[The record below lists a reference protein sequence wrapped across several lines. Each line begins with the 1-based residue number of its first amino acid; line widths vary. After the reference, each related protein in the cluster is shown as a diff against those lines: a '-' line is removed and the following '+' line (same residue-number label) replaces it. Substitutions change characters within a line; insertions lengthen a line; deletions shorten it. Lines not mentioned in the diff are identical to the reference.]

1 MASTARLSTGT
12 GLPYRPASSRPCPRA
27 SSAVAT
33 AGDTGPGGDGCVDRG
48 ALPGRAPPAATT
60 ARECGRFAIG
70 TRVPRS
76 PPGAHIATNAD
87 TTAIQA
93 RSAVRARTRL
103 LGLTRNRVS
112 RTEASLVSVAIAPR
126 AAIARP
132 RPVPRRRSI
141 PFPSL
146 VDRDS
151 QPRPV
156 RKIRS
161 TLEARYISERC
172 STPARAPCL
181 AASAVPPDPASVARR
196 DHWRDRAAHRPPH
209 ARRRSSA
216 RSPPRTV
223 PARTPR
229 SLGARRRPHAT
240 RHRPPARRPRDAK
253 HRTPAPADDQGPPAR
268 SPTPGLNTASVPN
281 STGRAVRE
289 ELGAQ
294 THPPGLTNQRAIGI
308 IRPRRL
314 ALP

>member
-1 MASTARLSTGT
+1 MRGPRRATRTRAARRDDRPRMRSLRDRHSRSAITSRRPHRDECGHHRNPSQERRKGEDAPPGVDPESCLS
-12 GLPYRPASSRPCPRA
+12 
-27 SSAVAT
+27 
-33 AGDTGPGGDGCVDRG
+33 DRG
-48 ALPGRAPPAATT
+48 
-60 ARECGRFAIG
+60 FA
-70 TRVPRS
+70 
-76 PPGAHIATNAD
+76 
-87 TTAIQA
+87 
-93 RSAVRARTRL
+93 
-103 LGLTRNRVS
+103 
-112 RTEASLVSVAIAPR
+112 VSVAIAPR

-146 VDRDS
+146 VGRDS

-156 RKIRS
+156 RKVRS

-209 ARRRSSA
+209 ARRRSSV

-314 ALP
+314 APPIRIPTALPAKPISRLPRGT